1 MSSCSLLEMSSGT
14 GVDVSEVGADGD
26 MTGQLRSG
34 RMDWYLDNVTYGSML
49 KSEGFIKALKCL
61 ISPKNMLNN
70 PAGP

>member
-1 MSSCSLLEMSSGT
+1 
-14 GVDVSEVGADGD
+14 
-26 MTGQLRSG
+26 
-34 RMDWYLDNVTYGSML
+34 MDWYLDNVTYGSML